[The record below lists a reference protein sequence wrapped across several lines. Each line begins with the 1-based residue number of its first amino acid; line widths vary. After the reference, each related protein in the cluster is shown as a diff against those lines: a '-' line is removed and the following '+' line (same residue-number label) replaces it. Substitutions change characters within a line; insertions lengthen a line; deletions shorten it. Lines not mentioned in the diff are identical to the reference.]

1 VTDTD
6 LRLRFGLND
15 VAAVL
20 SRPPKARCLIALAH
34 GAGAGMR
41 HPSMETLSR
50 ALVAEGLATLR
61 YQFPYMEAGGGPID
75 RQPVAVETVREAVA
89 AAGRVAPDLPL
100 FAGGRSFGGRMTS
113 NAAAS
118 AGLPPVLGL
127 VFFAFPLHPAN
138 RPGTSRAD
146 HLAKVPTPML
156 FLQGTRDALS
166 DLELLRPVI
175 DRLGSRATLHLLEGA
190 DHGFH
195 VLKRSGRTDPE
206 VLAEVAGTVRAWTSQ
221 VAEGTRDTLAV

>member
-1 VTDTD
+1 
-6 LRLRFGLND
+6 
-15 VAAVL
+15 
-20 SRPPKARCLIALAH
+20 
-34 GAGAGMR
+34 
-41 HPSMETLSR
+41 
-50 ALVAEGLATLR
+50 
-61 YQFPYMEAGGGPID
+61 
-75 RQPVAVETVREAVA
+75 
-89 AAGRVAPDLPL
+89 
-100 FAGGRSFGGRMTS
+100 
-113 NAAAS
+113 
-118 AGLPPVLGL
+118 
-127 VFFAFPLHPAN
+127 
-138 RPGTSRAD
+138 
-146 HLAKVPTPML
+146 ML